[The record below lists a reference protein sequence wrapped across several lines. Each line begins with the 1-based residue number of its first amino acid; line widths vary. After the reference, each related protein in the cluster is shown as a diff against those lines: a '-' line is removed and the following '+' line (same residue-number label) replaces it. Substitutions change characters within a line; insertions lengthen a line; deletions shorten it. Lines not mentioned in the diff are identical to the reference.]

1 MSEFR
6 FNPITT
12 SKTDRKTF
20 EVFRG
25 RAFYGHLHIKN
36 TGEKIYMAMRHPTEI
51 YRAGNGWAMD
61 EDLIRAL
68 RTRAVGFIG
77 VDVVGEQAGEGEQY
91 LTLARHFY
99 PETGE
104 EFGGKCDSSSNRK
117 YPQRFVR
124 IEFFRRKT
132 GVSIASKR
140 YADYAKKWKPK
151 KAEKWE
157 KDLLTAVV
165 AEEKAAAAL
174 GALAA

>member
-1 MSEFR
+1 MSDFR

-68 RTRAVGFIG
+68 RTRAVAFIG
-77 VDVVGEQAGEGEQY
+77 VDVVGEQAGEGQQY
-91 LTLARHFY
+91 LTLAKHFY
-99 PETGE
+99 PESGG
-104 EFGGKCDSSSNRK
+104 EFGGSCDDSANRK
-117 YPQRFVR
+117 VKQRFVR
-124 IEFFRRKT
+124 LEFFRRKD

-140 YADYAKKWKPK
+140 YTDHAKKWKPK

-165 AEEKAAAAL
+165 AEEKATATIEAL
-174 GALAA
+174 VA

>member
-1 MSEFR
+1 MSDFR

-36 TGEKIYMAMRHPTEI
+36 TGEKIYMAMRHPAEF
-51 YRAGNGWAMD
+51 YRVGNGWAMD

-68 RTRAVGFIG
+68 RLRAVGFIG
-77 VDVVGEQAGEGEQY
+77 VDVVGEAAGEGVQY
-91 LTLARHFY
+91 LTHARHFS

-104 EFGGKCDSSSNRK
+104 EFGGQCDNSANRK
-117 YPQRFVR
+117 IKQRFVR
-124 IEFFRRKT
+124 IEYFRRKD

-140 YADYAKKWKPK
+140 YTDHAKKWKPK

-157 KDLLTAVV
+157 LDLLTAVV
-165 AEEKAAAAL
+165 AEERAIAAVAAL
-174 GALAA
+174 TA